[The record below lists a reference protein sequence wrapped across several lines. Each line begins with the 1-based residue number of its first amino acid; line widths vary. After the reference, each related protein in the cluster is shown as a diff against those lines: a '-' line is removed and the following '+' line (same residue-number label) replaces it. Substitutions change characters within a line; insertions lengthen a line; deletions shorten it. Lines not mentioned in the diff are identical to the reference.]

1 MSETAARH
9 RSTDSTAAGRIIKPH
24 EPLYGDILEFLHQEA
39 ELLDEDRH
47 WDWLGLVADDIVY
60 QMPLRSTVYRRDG
73 DGVDPVDG
81 HFEDDKASL
90 TLRVRRN
97 MDIESA
103 YDRDPLPRVRR
114 MISNVR
120 VVSTNDP
127 DEYTVTSYEL
137 LLRNRFGESQSLTTS
152 GKRTDL
158 LRLTADGW
166 RLARRVILLDQAVLT
181 SEFLTL
187 LM

>member
-1 MSETAARH
+1 M
-9 RSTDSTAAGRIIKPH
+9 KPN
-24 EPLYGDILEFLHQEA
+24 EPLYGDIAEFLYHEA
-39 ELLDEDRH
+39 ELLDEDLH
-47 WDWLGLVADDIVY
+47 WDWLALVADDVVY

-73 DGVDPVDG
+73 DGVDRVNG

-90 TLRVRRN
+90 TLRVRRA

-103 YDRDPLPRVRR
+103 YDRDPLPRIRR
-114 MISNVR
+114 MISNIR
-120 VVSTNDP
+120 VTATETP
-127 DEYTVTSYEL
+127 DEYVVTSYEL
-137 LLRNRFGESQSLTTS
+137 LLRNRFGEPQSLAIS

-166 RLARRVILLDQAVLT
+166 RLARRVILIDQAVVT
-181 SEFLTL
+181 SEFLTV